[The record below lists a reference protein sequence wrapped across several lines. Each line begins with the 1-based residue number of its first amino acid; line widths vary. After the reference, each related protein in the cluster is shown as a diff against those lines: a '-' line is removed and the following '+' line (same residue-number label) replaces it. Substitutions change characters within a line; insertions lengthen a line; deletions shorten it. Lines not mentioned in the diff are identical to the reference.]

1 MEEGGELRPS
11 AINGPETD
19 KAWDGVLTLI
29 ENTSRIVERLSGK
42 GRVTFRGDEFICDC
56 SYHLTVSEGVTSAD
70 GQVAGLRTS
79 TGELSGRK
87 ELANLW
93 DQSETFTLKL
103 KDGRLL
109 DFVFVDASA
118 RIQGSSD
125 FY

>member
-1 MEEGGELRPS
+1 M
-11 AINGPETD
+11 
-19 KAWDGVLTLI
+19 TLI

-56 SYHLTVSEGVTSAD
+56 SYQLTVNEGLTSAD
-70 GQVAGLRTS
+70 GQVAGLQTS
-79 TGELSGRK
+79 VGELSGRG

-103 KDGRLL
+103 EDGRLL
-109 DFVFVDASA
+109 DFVFVEASA
-118 RIQGSSD
+118 KIQGSSY